1 MSIFNPKLEKNCA
14 KRNFSTVGPYD
25 RPKVTKNTQICVRR
39 CRLSRIKSGDLGRSD
54 TMDDLVTHPV
64 NLDDDDEKKGGGGDL
79 FSPIDIGSGV
89 GGPSSLA
96 DDATNGKENS
106 LEFEEDDKPFQ
117 VSSVCSELQFFLV
130 GWSGDGF
137 FFGRTW

>member
-14 KRNFSTVGPYD
+14 KCAKKSIVGPND
-25 RPKVTKNTQICVRR
+25 RPKVIKNTQICVRR
-39 CRLSRIKSGDLGRSD
+39 CRLAFKTSDLGRSD

-117 VSSVCSELQFFLV
+117 VSSVCSELQFF
-130 GWSGDGF
+130 SAPK
-137 FFGRTW
+137 

>member
-1 MSIFNPKLEKNCA
+1 MSIFNRKLEKNCA
-14 KRNFSTVGPYD
+14 KRAKNSTVGPID
-25 RPKVTKNTQICVRR
+25 RPKVIKNTPICVRR
-39 CRLSRIKSGDLGRSD
+39 CRLRIKSGDLGRSD

-64 NLDDDDEKKGGGGDL
+64 NLDDDEEKKGGGGDL

-117 VSSVCSELQFFLV
+117 VSSVCSELQFFQPQSTLV
-130 GWSGDGF
+130 W
-137 FFGRTW
+137 

>member
-1 MSIFNPKLEKNCA
+1 
-14 KRNFSTVGPYD
+14 
-25 RPKVTKNTQICVRR
+25 
-39 CRLSRIKSGDLGRSD
+39 
-54 TMDDLVTHPV
+54 MDDLVTDPV
-64 NLDDDDEKKGGGGDL
+64 NLEDDEEVKKGGGGGGDL

-117 VSSVCSELQFFLV
+117 VSSVC
-130 GWSGDGF
+130 
-137 FFGRTW
+137 

>member
-1 MSIFNPKLEKNCA
+1 
-14 KRNFSTVGPYD
+14 
-25 RPKVTKNTQICVRR
+25 
-39 CRLSRIKSGDLGRSD
+39 
-54 TMDDLVTHPV
+54 MDDLVTHPI
-64 NLDDDDEKKGGGGDL
+64 NLDDDDEKKGGGDL

-117 VSSVCSELQFFLV
+117 VSWVCSELQFFFQPQSRLV
-130 GWSGDGF
+130 W
-137 FFGRTW
+137 

>member
-1 MSIFNPKLEKNCA
+1 
-14 KRNFSTVGPYD
+14 
-25 RPKVTKNTQICVRR
+25 
-39 CRLSRIKSGDLGRSD
+39 
-54 TMDDLVTHPV
+54 MDDLVTHPV

-117 VSSVCSELQFFLV
+117 VSSVCSELQFF
-130 GWSGDGF
+130 F
-137 FFGRTW
+137 